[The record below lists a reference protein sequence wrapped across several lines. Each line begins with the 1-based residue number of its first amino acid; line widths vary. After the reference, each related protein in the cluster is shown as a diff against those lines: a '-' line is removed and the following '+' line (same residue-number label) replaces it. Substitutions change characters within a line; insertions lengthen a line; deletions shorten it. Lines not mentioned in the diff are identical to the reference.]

1 MILCVCIIRI
11 EILGGRCPMITGF
24 NTDVK
29 HGGRLFHVQ
38 TEDKGESNPKIESLI
53 YVGGQILDSIRF
65 DYSEKIVDGFD
76 ETLITQLMED
86 QHRRVIRDIKV
97 GKYDEGDDAS
107 LDELLSKKTLDEV
120 VLAYLN
126 HSSAK
131 DEMILVLEDEGQEF
145 RSGSKI
151 HLKLSAM
158 ARNGGDPV
166 SRVKV
171 MVKILST
178 QQEPTLVT
186 EGYTDGAGIFETAFS
201 IPELS
206 AGTFTLN
213 IEGEH
218 GEYESADIKYVI
230 RTS

>member
-1 MILCVCIIRI
+1 
-11 EILGGRCPMITGF
+11 MITGF

-65 DYSEKIVDGFD
+65 DYSEKIVEGFD

-97 GKYDEGDDAS
+97 GKYDEGEDAS

-126 HSSAK
+126 NSSAK

-186 EGYTDGAGIFETAFS
+186 EGYTDGAGVFETAFS

-206 AGTFTLN
+206 VGTFTLN

>member
-1 MILCVCIIRI
+1 
-11 EILGGRCPMITGF
+11 MITGF

-97 GKYDEGDDAS
+97 GKYDEGEDAS
-107 LDELLSKKTLDEV
+107 LDDLLSKKTLDEV

-126 HSSAK
+126 NSSVK

-158 ARNGGDPV
+158 ARNSGDPIP
-166 SRVKV
+166 RVKV
-171 MVKILST
+171 RVKILST

-186 EGYTDGAGIFETAFS
+186 EGYTDNAGIFETAFS
-201 IPELS
+201 IPKLS

-230 RTS
+230 RT

>member
-1 MILCVCIIRI
+1 
-11 EILGGRCPMITGF
+11 MITGI

-29 HGGRLFHVQ
+29 HASRIFHVQ

-53 YVGGQILDSIRF
+53 YVGGQIMDSIRF

-76 ETLITQLMED
+76 EALVTQLMED

-97 GKYDEGDDAS
+97 GKYDESEDSS
-107 LDELLSKKTLDEV
+107 LDEFLSKKTLDEV

-126 HSSAK
+126 NSTSK
-131 DEMILVLEDEGQEF
+131 EEMILVLEDEGQEF

-158 ARNGGDPV
+158 ARNGSDPV

-178 QQEPTLVT
+178 LQDPTLVT
-186 EGYTDGAGIFETAFS
+186 EGYTDSAGVFETAFS

-218 GEYESADIKYVI
+218 GEYESADIKYLI
-230 RTS
+230 RTA

>member
-1 MILCVCIIRI
+1 
-11 EILGGRCPMITGF
+11 MITGF

>member
-1 MILCVCIIRI
+1 
-11 EILGGRCPMITGF
+11 MITGF

-29 HGGRLFHVQ
+29 HASRIFHVQ

-53 YVGGQILDSIRF
+53 YVGGQIMDSIRF

-76 ETLITQLMED
+76 EALVTQLMED

-97 GKYDEGDDAS
+97 GKYDESEDSS
-107 LDELLSKKTLDEV
+107 LDEFLSKKTLDEV

-126 HSSAK
+126 NSTSK
-131 DEMILVLEDEGQEF
+131 EEMILVLEDEGQEF

-158 ARNGGDPV
+158 ARNGSYPV
-166 SRVKV
+166 SRVNV

-178 QQEPTLVT
+178 LQDPTLVT
-186 EGYTDGAGIFETAFS
+186 EGYTDSAGVFETAFS

-218 GEYESADIKYVI
+218 GEYESADIKYLI
-230 RTS
+230 RTA

>member
-1 MILCVCIIRI
+1 
-11 EILGGRCPMITGF
+11 MITGF

-65 DYSEKIVDGFD
+65 DYSEKIVEGFD

-97 GKYDEGDDAS
+97 GKYDEGEDAS

-126 HSSAK
+126 NSSAK

-186 EGYTDGAGIFETAFS
+186 EGYTDDAGVFETAFS

>member
-1 MILCVCIIRI
+1 
-11 EILGGRCPMITGF
+11 MITGF

-97 GKYDEGDDAS
+97 GKYDEGEDAPLDD
-107 LDELLSKKTLDEV
+107 LLSKKTLDEV

-126 HSSAK
+126 NSSVK

-158 ARNGGDPV
+158 ARNSGDPI

-230 RTS
+230 RTT

>member
-1 MILCVCIIRI
+1 RI
-11 EILGGRCPMITGF
+11 
-24 NTDVK
+24 
-29 HGGRLFHVQ
+29 FHVQ

-53 YVGGQILDSIRF
+53 YVGGQIMDSIRF

-76 ETLITQLMED
+76 EALVTQLMED

-97 GKYDEGDDAS
+97 GKYDESEDSS
-107 LDELLSKKTLDEV
+107 LDEFLSKKTLDEV

-126 HSSAK
+126 NSTSK
-131 DEMILVLEDEGQEF
+131 EEMILVLEDEGQEF

-158 ARNGGDPV
+158 ARNGSDPV

-178 QQEPTLVT
+178 LQDPTLVT
-186 EGYTDGAGIFETAFS
+186 EGYTDSAGVFETAFS

-218 GEYESADIKYVI
+218 GEYESADIKYLI
-230 RTS
+230 RTA

>member
-1 MILCVCIIRI
+1 
-11 EILGGRCPMITGF
+11 MITGF

-29 HGGRLFHVQ
+29 HGGRVFHVQ

-76 ETLITQLMED
+76 EALITQLMED

-97 GKYDEGDDAS
+97 GKYDDGEDNS
-107 LDELLSKKTLDEV
+107 LDESLSKKTLDEV

-126 HSSAK
+126 NSTAK
-131 DEMILVLEDEGQEF
+131 EEMLLVLEDEGQTF
-145 RSGSKI
+145 RAASKV
-151 HLKLSAM
+151 HLKLAALS
-158 ARNGGDPV
+158 RNGSDPV

-171 MVKILST
+171 TVKILSM

-186 EGYTDGAGIFETAFS
+186 EGYTDGSGIFETAFS
-201 IPELS
+201 IPELPE
-206 AGTFTLN
+206 GTYTLS

-218 GEYESADIKYVI
+218 GEYEPADIKYLI

>member
-1 MILCVCIIRI
+1 
-11 EILGGRCPMITGF
+11 MITGF

-29 HGGRLFHVQ
+29 HASRIFHVQ

-53 YVGGQILDSIRF
+53 YVGGQIMDSIRF

-76 ETLITQLMED
+76 EALVTQLMED

-97 GKYDEGDDAS
+97 GKYDESEDSS
-107 LDELLSKKTLDEV
+107 LDEFLSKKTLDEV

-126 HSSAK
+126 NSTSK
-131 DEMILVLEDEGQEF
+131 EEMILVLEDEGQEF

-158 ARNGGDPV
+158 ARNGSDPV

-178 QQEPTLVT
+178 LQDPTLVT
-186 EGYTDGAGIFETAFS
+186 EGYTDSAGVFETAFS

-218 GEYESADIKYVI
+218 GEYESADIKYLI
-230 RTS
+230 RTA

>member
-1 MILCVCIIRI
+1 
-11 EILGGRCPMITGF
+11 MITGF

-29 HGGRLFHVQ
+29 HAGRVFHVQ

-65 DYSEKIVDGFD
+65 DYFEKIVDGFD
-76 ETLITQLMED
+76 EALITQLMED

-97 GKYDEGDDAS
+97 GKYDDGEDAS
-107 LDELLSKKTLDEV
+107 LDDLLSKKTLDEV

-126 HSSAK
+126 NSSTR

-158 ARNGGDPV
+158 ARNSGDPI

-186 EGYTDGAGIFETAFS
+186 EGYTDGAGVFETAFS

-206 AGTFTLN
+206 DGTFTLN

>member
-1 MILCVCIIRI
+1 
-11 EILGGRCPMITGF
+11 MITGF

-29 HGGRLFHVQ
+29 HGGRVFHVQ
-38 TEDKGESNPKIESLI
+38 TEDKGQSNPKIESLI

-76 ETLITQLMED
+76 EALITQLMED

-97 GKYDEGDDAS
+97 GKYDEGEDAS
-107 LDELLSKKTLDEV
+107 LDEFLSKKTLDEV

-126 HSSAK
+126 NSGAK
-131 DEMILVLEDEGQEF
+131 EEMILVLEDEGQQF
-145 RSGSKI
+145 KSGSKV

-158 ARNGGDPV
+158 SRNGNDPV
-166 SRVKV
+166 PRVKV
-171 MVKILST
+171 MVKILSI

-186 EGYTDGAGIFETAFS
+186 EGYTDGSGVFETAFS
-201 IPELS
+201 IPELP

-218 GEYESADIKYVI
+218 GDYEPADIKYLI

>member
-1 MILCVCIIRI
+1 
-11 EILGGRCPMITGF
+11 MITGF

-38 TEDKGESNPKIESLI
+38 TEDKGQSNPKIESLI

-76 ETLITQLMED
+76 EALITQLMED

-97 GKYDEGDDAS
+97 GKYDDGEDDS
-107 LDELLSKKTLDEV
+107 LDEFLSKKTLDEV

-126 HSSAK
+126 NSTAK
-131 DEMILVLEDEGQEF
+131 EEMILVLEDEGQEF

-158 ARNGGDPV
+158 SRNGSDAV

-186 EGYTDGAGIFETAFS
+186 EGYTDSVGVFETAFS

-218 GEYESADIKYVI
+218 GEYESADIKYMI

>member
-1 MILCVCIIRI
+1 
-11 EILGGRCPMITGF
+11 MITGF

-29 HGGRLFHVQ
+29 HGGRVFHVQ

-76 ETLITQLMED
+76 EALITQLMED

-107 LDELLSKKTLDEV
+107 LDESLSKKTLDEV

-131 DEMILVLEDEGQEF
+131 EGMILVLEDEGQEF
-145 RSGSKI
+145 RSDSKV

-158 ARNGGDPV
+158 SKNGNDPL
-166 SRVKV
+166 SRVKIA
-171 MVKILST
+171 VKILSVE
-178 QQEPTLVT
+178 QEPALIT
-186 EGYTDGAGIFETAFS
+186 EGYTDGSGVFETAFS
-201 IPELS
+201 IPQLP
-206 AGTFTLN
+206 AGTFTLT
-213 IEGEH
+213 IDGEH
-218 GEYESADIKYVI
+218 ADYEPADIKYLI

>member
-1 MILCVCIIRI
+1 
-11 EILGGRCPMITGF
+11 MITGF

-29 HGGRLFHVQ
+29 HGGRVFHVQ

-76 ETLITQLMED
+76 EVLITQLMED

-97 GKYDEGDDAS
+97 GKYDDEEDDS
-107 LDELLSKKTLDEV
+107 LDEFLSKKTLDEV

-126 HSSAK
+126 NSTSK
-131 DEMILVLEDEGQEF
+131 EEMMLVLEDEGQEF

-158 ARNGGDPV
+158 SRNGNDPV

-171 MVKILST
+171 MVKILSM

-186 EGYTDGAGIFETAFS
+186 EGYTDNAGVFETAFS

-218 GEYESADIKYVI
+218 GEYKSTDIKYMI